1 MQVNVYEAKTRLSAL
16 LDQVASGGQP
26 VVIARAGKPMA
37 RLVPIEPAV
46 AQGNGVRFGGLTA
59 KQLKLAPDFHAPM
72 TDENLIGL

>member
-37 RLVPIEPAV
+37 RLVPIESAK
-46 AQGNGVRFGGLTA
+46 AHGNGVCFGGLTA
-59 KQLKLAPDFHAPM
+59 KKLKLASDFHAPM
-72 TDENLIGL
+72 TDEDLTGP